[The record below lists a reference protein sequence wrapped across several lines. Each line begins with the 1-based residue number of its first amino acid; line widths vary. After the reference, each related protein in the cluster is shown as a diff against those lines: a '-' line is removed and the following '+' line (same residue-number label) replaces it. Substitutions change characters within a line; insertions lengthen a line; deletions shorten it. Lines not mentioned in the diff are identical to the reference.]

1 MKSITNL
8 FKKPKKNTI
17 IKKDILADMHNDGVR
32 FDDEVIEKIKE
43 KKELEYCHYSGLP
56 SVYAYES

>member
-1 MKSITNL
+1 MKSTISL

-17 IKKDILADMHNDGVR
+17 IKKDILRDIQN
-32 FDDEVIEKIKE
+32 DEVIEKIKE
-43 KKELEYCHYSGLP
+43 KKELDHCHYSGLP